1 MQAFLV
7 VKQAKA
13 LVMTSITV
21 RNLSEGTK
29 NRLRQQAVASG
40 RSLEAYVRT
49 LLDQAAGAP
58 SPASAAR
65 FPHDLI
71 ALVEP
76 GEDIEP
82 LIGEQNEHQSP
93 IEL

>member
-1 MQAFLV
+1 
-7 VKQAKA
+7 
-13 LVMTSITV
+13 MTSITV
-21 RNLSEGTK
+21 RNLSEETK
-29 NRLRQQAVASG
+29 SRLRRQAAASG

-58 SPASAAR
+58 DPAPAAR

-71 ALVEP
+71 ALVEA

-82 LIGEQNEHQSP
+82 LIAGGDDHQRP
-93 IEL
+93 VDL